1 MYALMVWFY
10 GFQIKF
16 CQHYFHFSFS
26 GESERSNLAHIFP
39 QPTNT
44 PVNIQT
50 SDHTGLN
57 LELRHCKPHWV
68 SWSSLSPC
76 VCHSQFHT
84 LWFSDSSPLSLFP
97 SLSLSRSFCLS
108 LRLTAGLGLHFHT
121 CLIGCSPWAAVESP
135 PAASD
140 RQRQSCL
147 GKTCLLL
154 FPPPPPSNVSV
165 WTAASRR
172 MGLVHERVFKC
183 VCMCAWIRPLQENY
197 HFRFHSITASKH
209 IQAFITHFIRL
220 MFTDP
225 DNVKPKGPSLERNSE
240 KFSLSFWC
248 KDNINSVS
256 FLCSER
262 PQLFEWTYNNLYS
275 CIILIHVGCHSWT

>member
-1 MYALMVWFY
+1 
-10 GFQIKF
+10 
-16 CQHYFHFSFS
+16 
-26 GESERSNLAHIFP
+26 
-39 QPTNT
+39 
-44 PVNIQT
+44 
-50 SDHTGLN
+50 
-57 LELRHCKPHWV
+57 
-68 SWSSLSPC
+68 
-76 VCHSQFHT
+76 
-84 LWFSDSSPLSLFP
+84 
-97 SLSLSRSFCLS
+97 
-108 LRLTAGLGLHFHT
+108 
-121 CLIGCSPWAAVESP
+121 
-135 PAASD
+135 
-140 RQRQSCL
+140 
-147 GKTCLLL
+147 
-154 FPPPPPSNVSV
+154 
-165 WTAASRR
+165 

-275 CIILIHVGCHSWT
+275 CIILIHVGCHSWTWLSGFPSVLHGDIPSFNPDHTSVISQLVTLCMNYLNITSFQETYALCWRDIYCSKHANQ

>member
-1 MYALMVWFY
+1 MGTKWCNHWSDDIWPSWCMIMVWFY

-16 CQHYFHFSFS
+16 CQRYFHFSFS

-39 QPTNT
+39 QHTNT

-84 LWFSDSSPLSLFP
+84 LWFSDSSPPSLFP

-147 GKTCLLL
+147 GQTCLLL
-154 FPPPPPSNVSV
+154 FPPPPQCVSLDRSQPENGLGAWVSV
-165 WTAASRR
+165 
-172 MGLVHERVFKC
+172 
-183 VCMCAWIRPLQENY
+183 
-197 HFRFHSITASKH
+197 
-209 IQAFITHFIRL
+209 
-220 MFTDP
+220 
-225 DNVKPKGPSLERNSE
+225 
-240 KFSLSFWC
+240 
-248 KDNINSVS
+248 
-256 FLCSER
+256 
-262 PQLFEWTYNNLYS
+262 
-275 CIILIHVGCHSWT
+275 